1 MSAVEPE
8 TMKSL
13 FTKCA
18 ALVAACLL
26 GISARADDLK
36 LGVQTWTLR
45 NLSFDQVVEFC
56 TKHKI
61 KYVELIPNHIG
72 LDDSKEQ
79 WQKKKDAME
88 KAGLIPYT
96 FGVAGTSL
104 DKEKNRHLFECAKF
118 FGMKLIV
125 VEPGDFKIFDQL
137 EELAKEYDIKVAIH
151 NHGIYSMYGNPA
163 VVRNVLLHLDKHIG
177 VCLDVGWIASSRLDP
192 AKTFK
197 EYNGRVYDIHLKD
210 KKVTCTD
217 KGDRNT
223 DVFLGDGD
231 ANLKSLLKACKDAHW
246 DGVLAV
252 ETDKDLKDPTEHMEK
267 AIEFFGANK

>member
-1 MSAVEPE
+1 MCLPLSIATSGPNPVAPRDCDIDASSNSFSMSAVEPE

-88 KAGLIPYT
+88 KAGLVPYT
-96 FGVAGTSL
+96 FGVAGTSPTARQCGS
-104 DKEKNRHLFECAKF
+104 DASTSDARAYASTRADHVRIDALFS
-118 FGMKLIV
+118 G
-125 VEPGDFKIFDQL
+125 
-137 EELAKEYDIKVAIH
+137 
-151 NHGIYSMYGNPA
+151 
-163 VVRNVLLHLDKHIG
+163 
-177 VCLDVGWIASSRLDP
+177 
-192 AKTFK
+192 
-197 EYNGRVYDIHLKD
+197 
-210 KKVTCTD
+210 
-217 KGDRNT
+217 
-223 DVFLGDGD
+223 
-231 ANLKSLLKACKDAHW
+231 
-246 DGVLAV
+246 
-252 ETDKDLKDPTEHMEK
+252 
-267 AIEFFGANK
+267 